1 MQLRIF
7 FTCLI
12 ITATWIIGTDA
23 LVYHY
28 FAGETA
34 LRLQNLKG
42 IFFVLASSLVLS
54 WYVQREIRL
63 LNGDESRRFN
73 TSVFFVSAIYSISWI
88 LITDA
93 LVEAI
98 HPLQSQLAQ
107 SAKGL
112 VYVLTWSL
120 AMAWFA
126 QRELLLHERLF
137 PLLKSSQLGLY
148 TGMLV
153 HEVKTPLTVLNLEVD
168 LLRAQGQLAPEP
180 AARLLRT
187 IGSLDQTMQFFAR
200 LARNEE
206 SNAEMMNQNIALRPL
221 IGEVV
226 SLHERMYPNV
236 QFKCELEPTMQVR
249 GSAGLLSHLFINLL
263 RNAAEH
269 IEENKIPQAEISIRA
284 QLEGAMWILRV
295 ENSGQALSEP
305 EQRKLFQPK
314 STRLAVGGMGFGLL
328 VAKTIAEAHG
338 GELKYDSK
346 AKRPSFLMALPKA

>member
-1 MQLRIF
+1 MQLKIF

-12 ITATWIIGTDA
+12 ITASWIVSTDA

-42 IFFVLASSLVLS
+42 IFFVLTSSLLLS

-88 LITDA
+88 LVTDA

-107 SAKGL
+107 TVKGL

-153 HEVKTPLTVLNLEVD
+153 HEVKTPLTVLNLEID
-168 LLRAQGQLAPEP
+168 LLRAQGQLAAEP
-180 AARLLRT
+180 AARLHRT

-206 SNAEMMNQNIALRPL
+206 SNPELMSESVELRPL
-221 IGEVV
+221 VGEVV
-226 SLHERMYPNV
+226 SLHERMYPNI
-236 QFKCELEPTMQVR
+236 QFKCELEPTMRVR
-249 GSAGLLSHLFINLL
+249 GSSGLLGHLFINLL

-269 IEENKIPQAEISIRA
+269 IQEKNIPNAEISIRA
-284 QLEGAMWILRV
+284 ELLKEVWQVRV
-295 ENSGQALSEP
+295 ENSGHALSEP
-305 EQRKLFQPK
+305 EQRKLFQPR

-338 GELKYDSK
+338 GELTYDSK